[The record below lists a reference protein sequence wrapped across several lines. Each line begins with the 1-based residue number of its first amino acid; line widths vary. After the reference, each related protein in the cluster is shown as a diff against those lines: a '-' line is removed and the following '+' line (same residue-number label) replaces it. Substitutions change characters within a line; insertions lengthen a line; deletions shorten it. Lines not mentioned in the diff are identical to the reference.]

1 MRFKGLWK
9 LKNKTSEKLR
19 FPLRV
24 TLAGREGKSW
34 EDSGYDQN
42 WSTNFEAISTRRK
55 AGCHLGN

>member
-24 TLAGREGKSW
+24 TLAGREGKSR

-42 WSTNFEAISTRRK
+42 YSTNFEAIST
-55 AGCHLGN
+55 